1 MRQLEIEEEVKV
13 RQLIR
18 ERDSIAKDK
27 AFERVKKEESKER
40 KDEFKKID
48 FVRHDHYDKV
58 QKFYKNLD
66 NIAHKAG

>member
-27 AFERVKKEESKER
+27 AFERVKKEESKEQYR
-40 KDEFKKID
+40 
-48 FVRHDHYDKV
+48 
-58 QKFYKNLD
+58 
-66 NIAHKAG
+66 